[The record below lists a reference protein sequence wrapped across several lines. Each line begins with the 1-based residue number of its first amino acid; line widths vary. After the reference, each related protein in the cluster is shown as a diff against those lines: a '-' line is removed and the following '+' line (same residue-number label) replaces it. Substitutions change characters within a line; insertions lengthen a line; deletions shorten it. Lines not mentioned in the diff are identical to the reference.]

1 MSLATRCTACGTIF
15 RVVQDQLK
23 VSEGWVRCGRCQE
36 VFNALEGLFDLE
48 REPPPQR
55 PVPRAPVEP
64 EAPALVRP
72 SAPDD
77 WDSTQSQQRSADPV
91 EDDPE
96 LPATNESDVLD
107 SRFLRRELGLQGDPP
122 EDDEEPAAAFD
133 FADAQFPDELMHAA
147 TRPGNALEPQPAQ
160 PPRIRQNKL
169 RTRTRK
175 PGAKPEPVAPQF
187 VRHAERAER
196 WRRPAVRGV
205 LAGLVLALM
214 LTLVAQGAYQWR
226 DLVAAEFPQARPYL
240 AQVCEHTGCRL
251 QAPRRIDDLVVES
264 STLVKANG
272 GSEAYRLTVVLRN
285 RSHLPILLPAVDL
298 SMTDASGLLV
308 ARRALWPAD
317 FRAQQNE
324 LAAGAESTLQMLLTT
339 GSQRVAGYTVEI
351 FYP

>member
-55 PVPRAPVEP
+55 PQPRPVEP

-72 SAPDD
+72 SVPDD

-91 EDDPE
+91 DNDPE

-107 SRFLRRELGLQGDPP
+107 SRFLRRELGLKPDLP
-122 EDDEEPAAAFD
+122 DEEEEEAAAFG
-133 FADAQFPDELMHAA
+133 FADAQFPEEMMHAA
-147 TRPGNALEPQPAQ
+147 TRPGDTLEQQPAQ

-169 RTRTRK
+169 RTRTKK

-196 WRRPAVRGV
+196 WRSPAVRGM
-205 LAGLVLALM
+205 LFGLLLAL
-214 LTLVAQGAYQWR
+214 LATLFAQVAYQWR
-226 DLVAAEFPQARPYL
+226 DLVAAEFPQARPHL
-240 AQVCEHTGCRL
+240 AQVCEHTGCKL

-272 GSEAYRLTVVLRN
+272 GTDAYRLTVVLRN
-285 RSHLPILLPAVDL
+285 RSHLPVLLPAFEL

-308 ARRALWPAD
+308 SRRALSAAD
-317 FRAQQNE
+317 FRAKETE
-324 LAAGAESTLQMLLTT
+324 LGAGAESTLQALLST
-339 GSQRVAGYTVEI
+339 GGQRVAGFTVEI

>member
-23 VSEGWVRCGRCQE
+23 ISEGWVRCGRCQE

-55 PVPRAPVEP
+55 PQPRPVEP

-72 SAPDD
+72 SATDD
-77 WDSTQSQQRSADPV
+77 GDSTQSQQRSADV
-91 EDDPE
+91 IERDPE

-107 SRFLRRELGLQGDPP
+107 SRFLRRELGLQPDAP
-122 EDDEEPAAAFD
+122 EEEEEQAAPFD
-133 FADAQFPDELMHAA
+133 FADAQFPEELMHAA
-147 TRPGNALEPQPAQ
+147 TRPGDALEQQPAQ

-187 VRHAERAER
+187 VRHAEQAER
-196 WRRPAVRGV
+196 WRSPAVRGL

-214 LTLVAQGAYQWR
+214 LTLVAQVAYQWR
-226 DLVAAEFPQARPYL
+226 DLVAAEFPQARLYL
-240 AQVCEHTGCRL
+240 ARVCEHTGCTL

-285 RSHLPILLPAVDL
+285 RSHLPIMLPAVEL
-298 SMTDASGLLV
+298 SMTDATGLLV
-308 ARRALWPAD
+308 TRRALSPTD
-317 FRAQQNE
+317 FHLKQSE
-324 LAAGAESTLQMLLTT
+324 LGAGAESTLQALLTT